1 MSTETNQ
8 GKLSRWT
15 GQLVSGPVARVFF
28 EYRALHGHM
37 NIEVLFISHRCSLTK
52 VPLMFSFLLSLHVVK

>member
-8 GKLSRWT
+8 RELSRRT

-28 EYRALHGHM
+28 EYRALYGHM
-37 NIEVLFISHRCSLTK
+37 KIEVLFILPRYSLTE